1 MNPDQ
6 SCDEMIAR
14 SLSFSQWEFLAE
26 HFNGKPRPILH
37 QEMRTRQAMIA
48 RSLVKAHPRSD
59 SFMPKF
65 TVLTEKGHGV
75 MCAAMGMMADM
86 LTAMGNE
93 RDRKRMEKWG
103 YGKRTPAES
112 HSIDGELSLHTQYR
126 S

>member
-1 MNPDQ
+1 MNREQ
-6 SCDEMIAR
+6 TCDEMIAR
-14 SLSFSQWEFLAE
+14 SMSFTQWEFLAE
-26 HFNGKPRPILH
+26 HFNGEPRPILH

-48 RSLVKAHPRSD
+48 RGLVKAHPRSD

-86 LTAMGNE
+86 LTAIGHE
-93 RDRKRMEKWG
+93 RERKAMEKWG
-103 YGKRTPAES
+103 YGKRTAAES
-112 HSIDGELSLHTQYR
+112 HSLDGDLSLHLEHR